1 MPQLEGGINPLGLGA
16 SLHRLIDAHLRL
28 RSDLFPPS
36 RRKPSVAFADR
47 VGKPRDS
54 VFLFCRRSL
63 TILRIV
69 VLYLKHLAGF
79 LSEKPALFRRMC
91 RRCIDAAAA
100 SFRGLSCPSPAA
112 GRTAAGSFFCRA
124 FRALRGPP
132 TAAARRWA
140 APGERRRSA
149 AEILLLKA

>member
-79 LSEKPALFRRMC
+79 LIEKPALFRRMC

-100 SFRGLSCPSPAA
+100 SFRGLFAFPPPPAVPLPVLFSA
-112 GRTAAGSFFCRA
+112 ALFALSGGRPPP
-124 FRALRGPP
+124 LRGGGRPP
-132 TAAARRWA
+132 GA
-140 APGERRRSA
+140 RRRSA
-149 AEILLLKA
+149 AETLLLKA

>member
-36 RRKPSVAFADR
+36 CRRPSAAFADR

-91 RRCIDAAAA
+91 RRRIDAAAA
-100 SFRGLSCPSPAA
+100 SFRGLSCPSPA
-112 GRTAAGSFFCRA
+112 GRPYRCRFFFLPR
-124 FRALRGPP
+124 FSRSRGPP
-132 TAAARRWA
+132 TAAQRRWA
-140 APGERRRSA
+140 APGSA
-149 AEILLLKA
+149 PAVCRGNPLA

>member
-36 RRKPSVAFADR
+36 CRRPSAAFADR

-91 RRCIDAAAA
+91 RRRIDAAAA
-100 SFRGLSCPSPAA
+100 SFRGLSCLSPAA

-124 FRALRGPP
+124 FRAPGGRPPPLRGGGRPP
-132 TAAARRWA
+132 GA
-140 APGERRRSA
+140 RRRST
-149 AEILLLKA
+149 AELLLLKA